1 MKQNKSVLKIFLSLI
16 LSCFFLSEEVFAYE
30 KSDLKKFKNTKKC
43 IKCDLTD
50 VNLSGVNLSGVN
62 LSGSNL
68 SGSNLSGSNLSG
80 SNLSGSNLSG
90 SNLKEVNLTYANL
103 REIII
108 DEKAFSTLDISEFTF
123 MNKSTLAEETKKKKE
138 EALRKKKDEALRKKK
153 DEALRKKKE
162 EALRKKKEEALRK
175 KKEEVLRK
183 KKEEA
188 LRKKKEEA
196 LRKKKEEALQKKM
209 EQALRKKKEKE
220 LRKKKEQA
228 LRKEKEQALRKK
240 AVEGFKDFKFGMTWN
255 QIKAT
260 GVCKNWAFIFGGVG
274 TECYKVAG
282 EKRYF
287 YFSFEHWQKNTDGSY
302 AAQNLRRIGVA
313 LGKFM
318 PSYYKKLASDLG
330 EKYKEK
336 YRLTIEQ
343 SIGLNKGNLI
353 TFFEDARVTLVQ
365 KDNGI
370 NLYYTKAEHP
380 TYKLYSPK
388 DISSDEF

>member
-1 MKQNKSVLKIFLSLI
+1 MRKRQKRKRKRRKHF
-16 LSCFFLSEEVFAYE
+16 
-30 KSDLKKFKNTKKC
+30 KRKK
-43 IKCDLTD
+43 
-50 VNLSGVNLSGVN
+50 
-62 LSGSNL
+62 
-68 SGSNLSGSNLSG
+68 
-80 SNLSGSNLSG
+80 
-90 SNLKEVNLTYANL
+90 
-103 REIII
+103 
-108 DEKAFSTLDISEFTF
+108 EKALQ
-123 MNKSTLAEETKKKKE
+123 KKKE
-138 EALRKKKDEALRKKK
+138 KALQKKKEQ
-153 DEALRKKKE
+153 ALRKKKE
-162 EALRKKKEEALRK
+162 QALRKKK
-175 KKEEVLRK
+175 
-183 KKEEA
+183 
-188 LRKKKEEA
+188 
-196 LRKKKEEALQKKM
+196 

-220 LRKKKEQA
+220 LRKKKEKE
-228 LRKEKEQALRKK
+228 LRKKKEKALRKK
-240 AVEGFKDFKFGMTWN
+240 VVEGFKDFKFGMTWN

-302 AAQNLRRIGVA
+302 AAQNLRRIRVG

-318 PSYYKKLASDLG
+318 PSYYKKLASDFG
-330 EKYKEK
+330 KKYKEK

-380 TYKLYSPK
+380 TYKIYSPK
-388 DISSDEF
+388 DISSDEL

>member
-1 MKQNKSVLKIFLSLI
+1 MKQNKSVLIIFLSLI
-16 LSCFFLSEEVFAYE
+16 LSCFFLSGEVFAYK

-68 SGSNLSGSNLSG
+68 
-80 SNLSGSNLSG
+80 
-90 SNLKEVNLTYANL
+90 KEVNLTYANL
-103 REIII
+103 SEIII

-123 MNKSTLAEETKKKKE
+123 MNKYTLAEETKKKKE
-138 EALRKKKDEALRKKK
+138 KALQKKKEK
-153 DEALRKKKE
+153 ALRKKKE
-162 EALRKKKEEALRK
+162 QALRKKKEQSLRK
-175 KKEEVLRK
+175 KKE
-183 KKEEA
+183 KE
-188 LRKKKEEA
+188 
-196 LRKKKEEALQKKM
+196 
-209 EQALRKKKEKE
+209 LRKKKEKE
-220 LRKKKEQA
+220 LRKKKEQ
-228 LRKEKEQALRKK
+228 ELRKK

-318 PSYYKKLASDLG
+318 PSYYKNLASDLG
-330 EKYKEK
+330 KKYKEK

-380 TYKLYSPK
+380 TYKIYSPK
-388 DISSDEF
+388 DISIDEF

>member
-1 MKQNKSVLKIFLSLI
+1 MKQNKSVQIIFLSLI
-16 LSCFFLSEEVFAYE
+16 LSCFFLSGEVFAYK
-30 KSDLKKFKNTKKC
+30 KSDLKKYKNTKKC

-50 VNLSGVNLSGVN
+50 LN

-68 SGSNLSGSNLSG
+68 SGANLSGSNLG
-80 SNLSGSNLSG
+80 GANLSGANLSEA
-90 SNLKEVNLTYANL
+90 NLKEVNLTGANL
-103 REIII
+103 SEIII
-108 DEKAFSTLDISEFTF
+108 DEKAFSTLDVSEHTF

-138 EALRKKKDEALRKKK
+138 
-153 DEALRKKKE
+153 
-162 EALRKKKEEALRK
+162 
-175 KKEEVLRK
+175 
-183 KKEEA
+183 
-188 LRKKKEEA
+188 
-196 LRKKKEEALQKKM
+196 Q
-209 EQALRKKKEKE
+209 E
-220 LRKKKEQA
+220 LRKKKEQE
-228 LRKEKEQALRKK
+228 LQKK
-240 AVEGFKDFKFGMTWN
+240 AVEGFNDFKFGMTWN

-302 AAQNLRRIGVA
+302 AAQNLRRIRVG

-318 PSYYKKLASDLG
+318 PSYYKKLASDFG
-330 EKYKEK
+330 KKYKEK

-380 TYKLYSPK
+380 TYKIYSPK

>member
-1 MKQNKSVLKIFLSLI
+1 MKQNKSVLIIFLSLI
-16 LSCFFLSEEVFAYE
+16 LSCLFSSGEMFAY
-30 KSDLKKFKNTKKC
+30 KQSDLNKFKNARKC

-50 VNLSGVNLSGVN
+50 VNLSRVNLRRVN
-62 LSGSNL
+62 LSGSDL
-68 SGSNLSGSNLSG
+68 SGSDLSESDLSGSNLSG

-90 SNLKEVNLTYANL
+90 SNLKEVNLTNANL
-103 REIII
+103 SEIII
-108 DEKAFSTLDISEFTF
+108 DEKAFSTLDFSEFTF

-138 EALRKKKDEALRKKK
+138 
-153 DEALRKKKE
+153 
-162 EALRKKKEEALRK
+162 
-175 KKEEVLRK
+175 
-183 KKEEA
+183 
-188 LRKKKEEA
+188 
-196 LRKKKEEALQKKM
+196 
-209 EQALRKKKEKE
+209 QALRKKKEKE
-220 LRKKKEQA
+220 LRKKKEKE
-228 LRKEKEQALRKK
+228 LRKKKEQALRKK

-302 AAQNLRRIGVA
+302 AAQNLRRIRVG

-330 EKYKEK
+330 KKYKEK

-380 TYKLYSPK
+380 TYKIYSPK